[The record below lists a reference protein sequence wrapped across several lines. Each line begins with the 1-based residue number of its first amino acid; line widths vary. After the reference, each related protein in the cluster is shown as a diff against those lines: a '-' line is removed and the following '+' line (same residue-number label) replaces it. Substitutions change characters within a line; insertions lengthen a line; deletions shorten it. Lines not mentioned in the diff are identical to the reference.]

1 MRMEKHAPTS
11 QTIKEATMR
20 SLVLTMLCSVVVV
33 GLCFGQGPQ
42 DAWDNLKQLR
52 VGQKIEVLDMNLKSV
67 KGTFSSF
74 SGKAISLQTK
84 QDQVTVAR
92 ADVLRVS
99 DREHS
104 KRLRNALLGGA
115 IGAGIGLAAEEVG
128 TRRAQPISKY
138 RGEYRAIGLI
148 LVPIGA
154 GAGVGLGAACPSFR
168 TIYRAQKPRKGPAP

>member
-1 MRMEKHAPTS
+1 MR
-11 QTIKEATMR
+11 R
-20 SLVLTMLCSVVVV
+20 LTGSVF
-33 GLCFGQGPQ
+33 LILLLPLLASAQ
-42 DAWDNLKQLR
+42 DARESWDNLKQLR
-52 VGQKIEVLDMNLKSV
+52 AGQKIEVVDMNLKSV
-67 KGTFSSF
+67 KGTFTSF
-74 SGKAISLQTK
+74 SGEAILLQTK

-128 TRRAQPISKY
+128 TRRAQPISAY

-154 GAGVGLGAACPSFR
+154 GAGAGLGAACPSFR
-168 TIYRAQKPRKGPAP
+168 TIYRAEKRRSAPSQ

>member
-1 MRMEKHAPTS
+1 MTRVTLGILLALL
-11 QTIKEATMR
+11 A
-20 SLVLTMLCSVVVV
+20 CV
-33 GLCFGQGPQ
+33 GAWAQGPA
-42 DAWDNLKQLR
+42 DSWDNLKRLR
-52 VGQKIEVLDMNLKSV
+52 AGQKIEVVDMNLKSV
-67 KGTFSSF
+67 KGTFTSF
-74 SGKAISLQTK
+74 SGEAISLQTK

-104 KRLRNALLGGA
+104 KRFRNALLGGA

-168 TIYRAQKPRKGPAP
+168 TIYRAEARRSAPRR

>member
-1 MRMEKHAPTS
+1 LLPL
-11 QTIKEATMR
+11 
-20 SLVLTMLCSVVVV
+20 LVSA
-33 GLCFGQGPQ
+33 Q
-42 DAWDNLKQLR
+42 DARESWDNLKQLQ
-52 VGQKIEVLDMNLKSV
+52 VGQKIEVVDMNLKSV
-67 KGTFSSF
+67 KGTFTSF
-74 SGKAISLQTK
+74 SGEAISLQTK

-168 TIYRAQKPRKGPAP
+168 TIYRAEARRSAPRR

>member
-1 MRMEKHAPTS
+1 MTRLILGILFVLLASVGALAQDPTHS
-11 QTIKEATMR
+11 
-20 SLVLTMLCSVVVV
+20 
-33 GLCFGQGPQ
+33 
-42 DAWDNLKQLR
+42 WDNLKQLQA
-52 VGQKIEVLDMNLKSV
+52 GQKIEVVDMNLKSV
-67 KGTFSSF
+67 KGTFTSF
-74 SGKAISLQTK
+74 SGEAISLQTK

-128 TRRAQPISKY
+128 TRRAQPISAY

-154 GAGVGLGAACPSFR
+154 GAGAGLGAACPSFR
-168 TIYRAQKPRKGPAP
+168 TIYRAEAQRTAPRS